1 MLLARMSACK
11 WRQESVEEIVFLIII
26 FFKKKKGEMVDE
38 QSVSPPSN
46 WHIRGPF
53 GKDFIVSYSIV
64 EAVDVVVGDK

>member
-1 MLLARMSACK
+1 
-11 WRQESVEEIVFLIII
+11 
-26 FFKKKKGEMVDE
+26 MVDE

>member
-11 WRQESVEEIVFLIII
+11 WRQESVEEI
-26 FFKKKKGEMVDE
+26 FFFFKKKGEMVEE